1 MQDPVFVR
9 NAFRD
14 IAGRY
19 VLTNHVL
26 SLGID
31 VLWRNKVAAMVA
43 SRNPKRVLDIATGSG
58 DLAETIRGK
67 CPDAHVVGGDFCQ
80 PMMEHARKR
89 GLPDLIVADGM
100 NLPFADGSFDAV
112 TVGFGLRNMASYP
125 DAAAEMARVL
135 APGGKLYVLDFS
147 LPSFAPLRA
156 AYRFYLH
163 KIMPAIGGLITGKRG
178 AYDYLSGSIEKF
190 PSGQKMVD
198 LLEGNGFRAAQG
210 EQLSFGIAAI
220 YDAEK

>member
-1 MQDPVFVR
+1 M
-9 NAFRD
+9 
-14 IAGRY
+14 
-19 VLTNHVL
+19 TNHIL

-31 VLWRNKVAAMVA
+31 VLWRKKVARMVA
-43 SRNPKRVLDIATGSG
+43 EHSPERVLDIATGSG
-58 DLAETIRGK
+58 DLADTIRGR

-80 PMMEHARKR
+80 PMMAHARKR

-100 NLPFADGSFDAV
+100 NLPFADGAFDAV

-125 DAAAEMARVL
+125 GASAEMGRVL
-135 APGGKLYVLDFS
+135 RPGGRLYILDFS
-147 LPSFAPLRA
+147 LPRFAPLRA

-163 KIMPAIGGLITGKRG
+163 KIMPAIGGAITGERG

-190 PSGQKMVD
+190 PSGEKMVN
-198 LLEGNGFRAAQG
+198 LLKENGFRVACS

-220 YDAEK
+220 YEAEK